1 MPHPFTSRQDSAA
14 FARNSRMTITRMAR
28 RSFIALVAVIG
39 VVAFANVSA
48 PTAKAAGHTAEQL
61 AAQGWTCFTPP
72 PRPDLVACYN
82 PGQGRPIPGDP
93 DPAPAY
99 SVHTFSSSSGE
110 FLATGH
116 LIRADLYRG
125 QPCGKD
131 SYNFLALIGYY
142 ECVHD

>member
-1 MPHPFTSRQDSAA
+1 MRHTSNNPREVAEPASS
-14 FARNSRMTITRMAR
+14 NRMTTTAR
-28 RSFIALVAVIG
+28 TARFLISLVVVIG
-39 VVAFANVSA
+39 TVAFANVSA
-48 PTAKAAGHTAEQL
+48 ATAQAAGHTAEHL
-61 AAQGWTCFTPP
+61 AGQGWTCFTPP

-82 PGQGRPIPGDP
+82 PGQGRPIPGNP

-110 FLATGH
+110 LLATGH

-131 SYNFLALIGYY
+131 PYNFLALIGYY

>member
-1 MPHPFTSRQDSAA
+1 
-14 FARNSRMTITRMAR
+14 MTITTRAR
-28 RSFIALVAVIG
+28 RSLIALVAVIG

-48 PTAKAAGHTAEQL
+48 PTAQAAGHTAEQL
-61 AAQGWTCFTPP
+61 AAHGWTCFTPP

-82 PGQGRPIPGDP
+82 PGQGRPLPGDP
-93 DPAPAY
+93 DPAPSY

>member
-1 MPHPFTSRQDSAA
+1 
-14 FARNSRMTITRMAR
+14 MTTTTRAR
-28 RSFIALVAVIG
+28 RSLIALVAVIG

-48 PTAKAAGHTAEQL
+48 PTAQAAGHTAEQL

-82 PGQGRPIPGDP
+82 PGQGRPIPGNP
-93 DPAPAY
+93 DPAPTY